1 VRQRARPVR
10 VVIGVDGVVNEHAP
24 SILSRLMFQSG
35 ARTRTLL
42 SDLSVSVAAY
52 KRLGCDVLV
61 IDRES
66 GRVLGAAHLAHVA
79 GAARKVR
86 EPSAEGAAA

>member
-1 VRQRARPVR
+1 MAFQTSASPRTQ
-10 VVIGVDGVVNEHAP
+10 
-24 SILSRLMFQSG
+24 LSELT
-35 ARTRTLL
+35 A
-42 SDLSVSVAAY
+42 SVTAY

-79 GAARKVR
+79 GSAAQRTR
-86 EPSAEGAAA
+86 EAQAKGAAA